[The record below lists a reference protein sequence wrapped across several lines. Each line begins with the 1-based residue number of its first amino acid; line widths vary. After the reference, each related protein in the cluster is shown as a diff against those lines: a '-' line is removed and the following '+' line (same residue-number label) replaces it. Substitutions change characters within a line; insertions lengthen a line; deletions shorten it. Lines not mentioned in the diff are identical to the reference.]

1 MMAIAMTKEAT
12 KDAEADA
19 TCIPYASGALIVLKV
34 DMVSEWIPVGGYYL
48 TYAIDSMQLLV
59 YFLCFMR

>member
-48 TYAIDSMQLLV
+48 TYAIMQLLV